1 MATGK
6 PLEESVVPS
15 PRDRSMAHKHRPR
28 TLRSD
33 RDTVPVLTY
42 GSLTFH
48 SARTSRA
55 SSKRPPRVLPTMI
68 QMGTCQA
75 SCLEISNV
83 TCKGRGPG
91 QFCHNCRACAAA
103 QGRGWHI
110 CRVEPQSIPLG
121 DVGRDRWSSCCT
133 QLTS

>member
-6 PLEESVVPS
+6 HLKESAVPDL
-15 PRDRSMAHKHRPR
+15 RDRRMEHKHRPR

-33 RDTVPVLTY
+33 RDTVPVPTY

-68 QMGTCQA
+68 QMGTCQS

-83 TCKGRGPG
+83 TCK
-91 QFCHNCRACAAA
+91 
-103 QGRGWHI
+103 
-110 CRVEPQSIPLG
+110 
-121 DVGRDRWSSCCT
+121 
-133 QLTS
+133 